1 MGKFNINNIKA
12 VIKNKDQY
20 LNSDFF
26 KTHKNT
32 FLKVLI
38 GSLLIIAVGV
48 NVASGHEDE
57 SKNLEEI
64 DQVDQI
70 EMKQEEEVTEN
81 EYLDTIVIDISGAVA
96 TPMVV
101 ELPSDARIN
110 DAIKAAGGLT
120 EDADI
125 SSVNRAE
132 VLEDGQ
138 KIYIPIKG
146 DNDIPTEKEYMS
158 ENFIPKKVNLN
169 TASYDELTTLNG
181 VGPATADKI
190 LKYREEEGRFKT
202 IEDLMNV
209 DGIGEKTFEKL
220 KDDIVV

>member
-1 MGKFNINNIKA
+1 MGKININNLKE

-20 LNSDFF
+20 LNA
-26 KTHKNT
+26 KYLKKHKAT
-32 FLKVLI
+32 ILKVVV
-38 GSLLIIAVGV
+38 GSLFIVALGV
-48 NVASGHEDE
+48 NAASGHEGE
-57 SKNLEEI
+57 SKNQNLE
-64 DQVDQI
+64 QI
-70 EMKQEEEVTEN
+70 EKTEFSQEEVTEN
-81 EYLDTIVIDISGAVA
+81 EYLDTIIIDISGAVA

-138 KIYIPIKG
+138 KIFIPKKG
-146 DNDIPTEKEYMS
+146 SDDVPLGEKEYMS
-158 ENFIPKKVNLN
+158 ENFVPKKVNLN
-169 TASYDELTTLNG
+169 TASCDELRTLNG
-181 VGPATADKI
+181 VGPATAEKI
-190 LKYREEEGRFKT
+190 INYREKEGRFKT
-202 IEDLMNV
+202 IEDIKNV